1 MGWCRER
8 REIREKLGRHDRIR
22 KQEKK
27 RKGGVQ
33 NVFGR
38 VSGKER
44 RKCESAVIKC

>member
-27 RKGGVQ
+27 E
-33 NVFGR
+33 R
-38 VSGKER
+38 VGSKMSSVVSPV
-44 RKCESAVIKC
+44 KKDESVKVL